1 MWRSSSRPPT
11 GGPSSAAGGPGTS
24 APGCA
29 KAGSRTSTLTEVD
42 LGDAVRAALAVW
54 YFPGMWEWGRAIVRP
69 LALEAYRGVVAA
81 WPAGYEAVA
90 TQGEKLLGRYFDWAP
105 AVDLFTP
112 IRVATDLEVRVPD
125 PSDPRRDLAATDGVA
140 VHYAD
145 RVDLVV
151 VDPFNT
157 YWLVDHRIGDE
168 LGRARRPRARRGRRR
183 RLLGVGPFVPRHGH
197 RRRHLQRAAH
207 RRRRFRRGVPA
218 DAGPARPGRAR
229 AGPPQARL
237 RGAGHDD
244 APAWPC
250 TRRRHGTCARAACT
264 GRRASPSTPAPTPR
278 PCSRPGYR
286 RRPPVVV
293 QEGRLGGAT
302 WSMGRG
308 AAPPKFGPGPHPG
321 R

>member
-1 MWRSSSRPPT
+1 VAVLIT
-11 GGPSSAAGGPGTS
+11 AADRR
-24 APGCA
+24 AFKRCRRA
-29 KAGSRTSTLTEVD
+29 WDLGSRLRQGWEPDVDVTEVD

-69 LALEAYRGVVAA
+69 LALEAYRGVATA
-81 WPAGYEAVA
+81 WPAGYEALA

-168 LGRARRPRARRGRRR
+168 WAAPDALVLDEAGAAGCWAWGRSFLGMDIA
-183 RLLGVGPFVPRHGH
+183 GVIYNELRTDSDGSVE
-197 RRRHLQRAAH
+197 A
-207 RRRRFRRGVPA
+207 FRRTQVRRSLAELERVRHKLGCEARDMTTA
-218 DAGPARPGRAR
+218 DLAVYP
-229 AGPPQARL
+229 
-237 RGAGHDD
+237 
-244 APAWPC
+244 APAWDVCSSCVYRPPC
-250 TRRRHGTCARAACT
+250 IALDAGADADAVLE
-264 GRRASPSTPAPTPR
+264 A
-278 PCSRPGYR
+278 GYR
-286 RRPPVVV
+286 RRPPVVL